1 MSWKIKKYERRFNQF
16 FTVQD
21 STGTAMNVSGYVVT
35 LKVEMKGSLLISGTC
50 TNASATT
57 GYVYYTV
64 TSGAFPFA
72 GRADYELELVKGNEL
87 QVTETYPVHIGRR
100 I

>member
-1 MSWKIKKYERRFNQF
+1 MSWALKKYSRNFNQF
-16 FTVQD
+16 FTVKEAD
-21 STGTAMNVSGYVVT
+21 GTAKNVSGYTVT
-35 LKVEMKGSLLISGTC
+35 LKVKMGTTLLISGTC

-64 TSGAFPFA
+64 QSGDFPYTGKA
-72 GRADYELELVKGNEL
+72 NYELELVKGNEKVL
-87 QVTETYPVHIGRR
+87 TETYAVHIGRA